1 MSDIFKD
8 MSGLYSNFKVHP
20 SRKSGTLGLDERYGL
35 NVDEKLQPVDWD
47 IFDAAN
53 GDYVSQAEVPGH
65 TQLIKSFIDDW
76 NSLSGYP
83 AKDPLDNLKE
93 SVFEISDGAGGPD
106 EVELKTSE
114 EEETKIIEMERREKA
129 AEAAKVAQEEEN
141 ARKREENER
150 LLEMAAQAKQQQE
163 EELEKLR
170 KENEAM
176 KAAKEEEE
184 AERLRVEFPPA
195 YVKPDITTEDE
206 DPEEDIPPIKK
217 GEVKLLG
224 ILYDLVEDDL
234 LQIFGHTGTGKTS
247 IAMKAAT
254 EAREL
259 KKSVIYIDTEHNI
272 TKKQADSIKKLGII
286 YEYIPKFDNLYSFI
300 KRLPKY
306 DVVVVDSLGLPVLS
320 LFAEANMKEKGN
332 ALMKMIA
339 ISSFLKNY
347 ANENHSL
354 VIVLNQPESDM
365 NKDPN
370 TERKPFGD
378 KSSYCYKEIISSK
391 FAKLGRTEKKTT
403 IVVKAFRSRSCGMGT
418 KLFTV
423 EITGN
428 GVKVIQ

>member
-1 MSDIFKD
+1 MSTDVIAAKMEIVKKLKGQAIVLIDKKTAMWKISSDYTLIIDVTFPPELWAVKHD
-8 MSGLYSNFKVHP
+8 GKEYGWK
-20 SRKSGTLGLDERYGL
+20 KSFEVP
-35 NVDEKLQPVDWD
+35 NVVKAQIDV
-47 IFDAAN
+47 FA
-53 GDYVSQAEVPGH
+53 GDYVAACEALAFGEADEE
-65 TQLIKSFIDDW
+65 IDED
-76 NSLSGYP
+76 
-83 AKDPLDNLKE
+83 
-93 SVFEISDGAGGPD
+93 
-106 EVELKTSE
+106 ELKASD
-114 EEETKIIEMERREKA
+114 EEETKIIEMERREKD
-129 AEAAKVAQEEEN
+129 AEAAKIAQEAEN

-170 KENEAM
+170 KENEAL

-217 GEVKLLG
+217 GEVKLLD
-224 ILYDLVEDDL
+224 ILYDLIEDDL

-272 TKKQADSIKKLGII
+272 TKKQADSIKKLGIV

-306 DVVVVDSLGLPVLS
+306 DVVIVDSLGLPVLS

-423 EITGN
+423 EITCDGI
-428 GVKVIQ
+428 KVIQ

>member
-20 SRKSGTLGLDERYGL
+20 SRKSGILVLDERYGL
-35 NVDEKLQPVDWD
+35 NVDEKLQPADWD
-47 IFDAAN
+47 IFDAPN
-53 GDYVSQAEVPGH
+53 GDYVSQADVPGH

-129 AEAAKVAQEEEN
+129 AEAAKVAQEEE
-141 ARKREENER
+141 
-150 LLEMAAQAKQQQE
+150 
-163 EELEKLR
+163 
-170 KENEAM
+170 
-176 KAAKEEEE
+176 E

-224 ILYDLVEDDL
+224 ILYDLIEDDL

-272 TKKQADSIKKLGII
+272 TKKQADSIKKLGIV

>member
-1 MSDIFKD
+1 MTATKCALKMKALLSMGDKSIVQVNDCTATKTINSLWTLQIDVKFLPELWEVVSKGKAYD
-8 MSGLYSNFKVHP
+8 WKKGIGVPPEVRELCEMVEKKYLDACAAIAFENEGEALEAPAKESLVESTKEEGPVKQNNAEDAEKKV
-20 SRKSGTLGLDERYGL
+20 REEREVNMKRLDEA
-35 NVDEKLQPVDWD
+35 EEAKLQ
-47 IFDAAN
+47 
-53 GDYVSQAEVPGH
+53 E
-65 TQLIKSFIDDW
+65 
-76 NSLSGYP
+76 
-83 AKDPLDNLKE
+83 E
-93 SVFEISDGAGGPD
+93 S
-106 EVELKTSE
+106 EL
-114 EEETKIIEMERREKA
+114 
-129 AEAAKVAQEEEN
+129 
-141 ARKREENER
+141 ER
-150 LLEMAAQAKQQQE
+150 L
-163 EELEKLR
+163 R
-170 KENEAM
+170 NENEAM
-176 KAAKEEEE
+176 KAAKEAEE
-184 AERLRVEFPPA
+184 AERLRVEFPPTLKRPGE
-195 YVKPDITTEDE
+195 YEEHD
-206 DPEEDIPPIKK
+206 DPEEEVPPVKK
-217 GEVKLLG
+217 GEVKLLD
-224 ILYDLVEDDL
+224 ILYDLIEDDL
-234 LQIFGHTGTGKTS
+234 LQVFGHTGTGKTS

-272 TKKQADSIKKLGII
+272 TKKQAGSIKKLGVA
-286 YEYIPKFDNLYSFI
+286 YEYIPKFDNLYAFI
-300 KRLPKY
+300 KKLPKY

-347 ANENHSL
+347 ANENRSL

-391 FAKLGRTEKKTT
+391 FAKGGRTENKTT

-423 EITGN
+423 EITAA

>member
-20 SRKSGTLGLDERYGL
+20 SRKSGTLILDERYGL
-35 NVDEKLQPVDWD
+35 NVDEKLPPADWD

-53 GDYVSQAEVPGH
+53 GDYVLQADVPGH
-65 TQLIKSFIDDW
+65 TQLIKSFVDDW
-76 NSLSGYP
+76 DSLSGYP

-93 SVFEISDGAGGPD
+93 SGFEISKVSEEID

-114 EEETKIIEMERREKA
+114 EEEQKIIEMERREKD
-129 AEAAKVAQEEEN
+129 AEAAKIAQEAEN

-150 LLEMAAQAKQQQE
+150 LLEMAAQAKQQE
-163 EELEKLR
+163 DEELEKH
-170 KENEAM
+170 KNETITVNSE
-176 KAAKEEEE
+176 KNEVYEE
-184 AERLRVEFPPA
+184 
-195 YVKPDITTEDE
+195 PDEQ
-206 DPEEDIPPIKK
+206 EEDIPPIKK

-224 ILYDLVEDDL
+224 ILYDLIEDDL

-272 TKKQADSIKKLGII
+272 TKMQADSIKKLGIV

-306 DVVVVDSLGLPVLS
+306 DVVIVDSLGLPVLS

-423 EITGN
+423 EITGD
-428 GVKVIQ
+428 GIKVIQ

>member
-1 MSDIFKD
+1 MSTDAIASKMGIVTKLKGQSVVLIDKKTALWKISSEYELIIDVTFPPELWAVKHNGKECD
-8 MSGLYSNFKVHP
+8 WKKSFEVSNIIKAQIEVF
-20 SRKSGTLGLDERYGL
+20 
-35 NVDEKLQPVDWD
+35 
-47 IFDAAN
+47 A
-53 GDYVSQAEVPGH
+53 GDYLAACEALAFGED
-65 TQLIKSFIDDW
+65 TTEIDDT
-76 NSLSGYP
+76 
-83 AKDPLDNLKE
+83 
-93 SVFEISDGAGGPD
+93 EI
-106 EVELKTSE
+106 KNSE
-114 EEETKIIEMERREKA
+114 EEENKIIEMERREKA
-129 AEAAKVAQEEEN
+129 ADAAKAAQEKEN
-141 ARKREENER
+141 AMRREENEKR
-150 LLEMAAQAKQQQE
+150 LEMAAQAKQQE
-163 EELEKLR
+163 DDELENLK
-170 KENEAM
+170 KENSPASDETNGVYDEPDE
-176 KAAKEEEE
+176 KEEE
-184 AERLRVEFPPA
+184 
-195 YVKPDITTEDE
+195 
-206 DPEEDIPPIKK
+206 IPPIRT
-217 GEVKLLG
+217 GEVKLCD
-224 ILYDLVEDDL
+224 ILYDLIEDDL

-272 TKKQADSIKKLGII
+272 TKKQADSIKKLGIV

-365 NKDPN
+365 NKDPL

-391 FAKLGRTEKKTT
+391 FAKGGRTEKKTT

-423 EITGN
+423 EITGD
-428 GVKVIQ
+428 GIKVIQ